1 MNKLLN
7 WLRGSIYR
15 AILLAFILVSVIPI
29 VLISFLFTRQSMEAL
44 THQMEENLQLLAQ
57 SKAAEIN
64 LRLDDVMHST
74 VVASHLAA
82 EALQTPPNADS
93 LGQRLSRYQ
102 PDARQ
107 IIGLDN
113 YYLEQGGEAVLG
125 VNLSNVYW
133 PHELDVDTA
142 VARQIVQ
149 TESLD
154 TAFAA
159 VKSISPDTQWIYMTT
174 PDGMMRLFPWAS
186 NDHYPDNWDPREII
200 FYTVADPENNPQLT
214 PQWTPP
220 YVDYAGAG
228 WMVTASV
235 PMLAENGEFLGIM
248 SHDITI
254 DSLKQIALEISVL
267 DGVGSGFLI
276 DNEGKVIAHP
286 AYQDESASKG
296 TQEDVNLL
304 QVGSDGYVALIQ
316 QMVDGRQGLGYYTDE
331 AGESLLVYAPVP
343 NTGWSLGVSIPREN
357 VIAPAMEMRNRAIV
371 VTAVMVAT
379 AVLLAI
385 FLTRLIHQPLLQ
397 LLQGV
402 QQVAAAR
409 KADEIQVNSFA
420 EFNHLAHAFNEMA
433 SHVWERESQ
442 LKAKVAEMR
451 IEIDTQRKQQRVDSI
466 VETDFFKRLEANANR
481 LRADV
486 RKATQGHPSNVKSAP
501 ATD

>member
-1 MNKLLN
+1 MNMLVN

-29 VLISFLFTRQSMEAL
+29 VLISVLFTRQSMDAL
-44 THQMEENLQLLAQ
+44 TRQMEENLQLLAQ
-57 SKAAEIN
+57 SKAAEID
-64 LRLDDVMHST
+64 LKLDDIMHST
-74 VVASHLAA
+74 VIASQLAA
-82 EALQTPPNADS
+82 DALQTPSEPTNVSQSLARYRPDS
-93 LGQRLSRYQ
+93 
-102 PDARQ
+102 RQ
-107 IIGLDN
+107 IVGLDV
-113 YYLEQGGEAVLG
+113 YYAEQGGEEVLG
-125 VNLSNVYW
+125 TDLSNVYW
-133 PHELDVDTA
+133 PYVLAADTA

-159 VKSISPDTQWIYMTT
+159 IKSVSPDTQWIYMTT
-174 PDGMMRLFPWAS
+174 PEGMMRLYPWAS
-186 NDHYPDNWDPREII
+186 NDHYPDGWDPREIV
-200 FYTVADPENNPQLT
+200 FYTVADPKNNPRLT

-220 YVDYAGAG
+220 YVDFAGAG
-228 WMVTASV
+228 WMVTASA
-235 PMLAENGEFLGIM
+235 PILDTNGKFLGIM
-248 SHDITI
+248 SHDVTI
-254 DSLKQIALEISVL
+254 ESLKQIALEINVL
-267 DGVGSGFLI
+267 NGVGAGFLI
-276 DNEGKVIAHP
+276 DNKGKVIAHP

-304 QVGSDGYVALIQ
+304 QQGSGDYVALIQ
-316 QMVDGRQGLGYYTDE
+316 QMVAGQEGLGYYTDE
-331 AGESLLVYAPVP
+331 AGESLLVYAPIP
-343 NTGWSLGVSIPREN
+343 NTGWSLGVTIPREN
-357 VIAPAMEMRNRAIV
+357 VIAPAMTMRNRAIV

-385 FLTRLIHQPLLQ
+385 LLTRLIHKPLLQ

-402 QQVAAAR
+402 QQVAAAH

-420 EFNHLAHAFNEMA
+420 EFNGLAQAFNEMA

-466 VETDFFKRLEANANR
+466 VETDFFKRLEANASR

-486 RKATQGHPSNVKSAP
+486 RNATQARPSSVKSAP

>member
-1 MNKLLN
+1 MNKLVN
-7 WLRGSIYR
+7 WLQGSIYR

-29 VLISFLFTRQSMEAL
+29 VLISLLFTRQSMEAL
-44 THQMEENLQLLAQ
+44 TRQMEENLQLLAQ
-57 SKAAEIN
+57 SKAEEID
-64 LRLDDVMHST
+64 LKLDEVMHST
-74 VVASHLAA
+74 LIAAHLTA
-82 EALQTPPNADS
+82 EALQTPTDPA
-93 LGQRLSRYQ
+93 RLSENLTHYR
-102 PDARQ
+102 PDSRQ
-107 IIGLDN
+107 IVGLDM
-113 YYLEQGGEAVLG
+113 YYLEQGGKAVFG
-125 VNLSNVYW
+125 TDLSNVYW
-133 PHELDVDTA
+133 PHELAADTA

-159 VKSISPDTQWIYMTT
+159 IKSVSPDTQWIYMTT
-174 PDGMMRLFPWAS
+174 PEGMMRLYPWAS

-228 WMVTASV
+228 WMVTAST
-235 PMLAENGEFLGIM
+235 PILGNNGEFLGVM

-267 DGVGSGFLI
+267 GGVGSGFLI

-304 QVGSDGYVALIQ
+304 YQGSDNYVSLIQ
-316 QMVDGRQGLGYYTDE
+316 QMVSGQQGLGYYTDE

-357 VIAPAMEMRNRAIV
+357 VIAPAITMRNRAIV

-379 AVLLAI
+379 AVLLAV
-385 FLTRLIHQPLLQ
+385 FLTRLIHQPLIQ

-402 QQVAAAR
+402 QQVADAH

-420 EFNHLAHAFNEMA
+420 EFKRLAQAFNEMA

-486 RKATQGHPSNVKSAP
+486 RNATQAHPSNVKSAP